1 MLLNWRPHFI
11 LENILI
17 LGIDVEQLIK
27 DLSFG
32 IRLQKPIFCPH
43 PIATLLEKCFY
54 ASPDQRPNFEEIK
67 AFLVAAYDMLFD
79 RQKESNVKNFGIID
93 NNVNKAMQVQ
103 YSTVIQMNKEQKN
116 RDYVSRKEHGY
127 LYMKKKSLSSIDE
140 TKTEEDNTKDDCD
153 AGQVHEVD
161 KTEHPDKFDSAAT
174 LPTYKNKPI
183 LNPNA

>member
-1 MLLNWRPHFI
+1 MKYWRPHFI
-11 LENILI
+11 LKNLPI

-32 IRLQKPIFCPH
+32 IRLQKPIFCPQ
-43 PIATLLEKCFY
+43 PIAILLEKCFY

-116 RDYVSRKEHGY
+116 RDYASRKEHGY
-127 LYMKKKSLSSIDE
+127 LYMKKKSLCSIDE
-140 TKTEEDNTKDDCD
+140 IKTEDDSTKDDCD
-153 AGQVHEVD
+153 DGQMH

-183 LNPNA
+183 LIDVTQLN